1 MVVEI
6 HSDDGRAFHGV
17 RTVHHKPYAWSAR
30 YGVRCTVYGVAKI
43 DDGRGQSIVS
53 RTIRYY
59 DMLCTIDYGTMG
71 LVQWQFC

>member
-43 DDGRGQSIVS
+43 DDGRGL
-53 RTIRYY
+53 R
-59 DMLCTIDYGTMG
+59 L
-71 LVQWQFC
+71 